1 MPSSVSRPPSPDR
14 AACLAHEPAG
24 EVGRDG
30 RGDEDDDR
38 SRYGGRR
45 SLHVQRLAAA
55 GAVAQREPDAAD
67 ESGQREEFADEAF
80 APAVEHGDGQCEP
93 DDDVENVHWY
103 AERVIVWDKDSAS
116 RAQNQI
122 YLVLPRRRLS
132 KREALPSAKCAKAR
146 AEPNLFGFCRG
157 AAYLSGRL
165 VLRKVCK
172 PSAEPNLFGFCRSA
186 AYLSGGSSSAKC
198 ANRAQN
204 QIYLDSAEAPPV

>member
-1 MPSSVSRPPSPDR
+1 MSPGSKIVGRLEGESQQQHGLQQRQRDAQQRVETAQSDR
-14 AACLAHEPAG
+14 AACLAYEPAD

-103 AERVIVWDKDSAS
+103 AERVVVWGQ
-116 RAQNQI
+116 R
-122 YLVLPRRRLS
+122 
-132 KREALPSAKCAKAR
+132 
-146 AEPNLFGFCRG
+146 
-157 AAYLSGRL
+157 
-165 VLRKVCK
+165 
-172 PSAEPNLFGFCRSA
+172 
-186 AYLSGGSSSAKC
+186 
-198 ANRAQN
+198 
-204 QIYLDSAEAPPV
+204 